1 MPIAPAHIGNPAN
14 GSAEHAMLTAEAHER
29 QEAEQV
35 AAIVVAK
42 ATQADIPGLVQCAI
56 GLFAEDAGTR
66 DSTIDAEWPAKHSE
80 QSLSQAIGD
89 PSRLVLAARQAA
101 DVIGS
106 LSGVLEPAT
115 AMRPIRMA
123 TLLSLY
129 VRPHHRNNGVGAAL
143 VGHFRSWA
151 RQQNASR
158 IAVTAYTTNETAI
171 GFYQRTGFTPYT
183 LTLEMPA

>member
-1 MPIAPAHIGNPAN
+1 M
-14 GSAEHAMLTAEAHER
+14 
-29 QEAEQV
+29 
-35 AAIVVAK
+35 AAIIVTA
-42 ATQADIPGLVQCAI
+42 ATEADIPGLVQCAI

-66 DSTIDAEWPAKHSE
+66 DITIDAEWPAKHAE

-115 AMRPIRMA
+115 TMRPIRVA

-129 VRPHHRNNGVGAAL
+129 VRPPPPEQRCRRDPGRALPQLGATAERIPDRSDRLHHQQDRHRLLPAHRVHALHAHPPDAGLNGGSPPNPGARFADL
-143 VGHFRSWA
+143 PIPIDG
-151 RQQNASR
+151 
-158 IAVTAYTTNETAI
+158 
-171 GFYQRTGFTPYT
+171 
-183 LTLEMPA
+183 

>member
-1 MPIAPAHIGNPAN
+1 
-14 GSAEHAMLTAEAHER
+14 
-29 QEAEQV
+29 
-35 AAIVVAK
+35 
-42 ATQADIPGLVQCAI
+42 LVQCAI

-66 DSTIDAEWPAKHSE
+66 DITIDAEWPAKHSE

-158 IAVTAYTTNETAI
+158 IAVTAYTINETAI

-183 LTLEMPA
+183 FTLEMPP

>member
-1 MPIAPAHIGNPAN
+1 M
-14 GSAEHAMLTAEAHER
+14 
-29 QEAEQV
+29 
-35 AAIVVAK
+35 AAIIVTA
-42 ATQADIPGLVQCAI
+42 ATEADIPGLVQCAI

-66 DSTIDAEWPAKHSE
+66 DITIDAEWPAKHAE

-89 PSRLVLAARQAA
+89 PSRLVLAARQSA

-115 AMRPIRMA
+115 TMRPIRVA

-129 VRPHHRNNGVGAAL
+129 VRPHHRNNGVGATL

-158 IAVTAYTTNETAI
+158 IAVTAYTTNKTAI

-183 LTLEMPA
+183 LTLQMPA